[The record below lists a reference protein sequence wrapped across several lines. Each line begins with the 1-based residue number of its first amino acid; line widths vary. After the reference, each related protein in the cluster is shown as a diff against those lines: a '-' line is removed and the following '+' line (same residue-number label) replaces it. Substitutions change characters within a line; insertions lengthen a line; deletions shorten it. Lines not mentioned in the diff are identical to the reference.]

1 MGNKFLQVIILWHFT
16 ILSQNEKRQCC
27 RLTPPPDLIL
37 ITFILGNI
45 PSLFFVLSHPPSKVN
60 FKYPTASFMTS
71 ITCHSPHPPHYFHWQ
86 NHLIDPNVVW
96 QMGTCAPRWSLL
108 KSSLSKLAVVPW
120 SPVFLCQHATHG
132 VWECLSGMKTQY
144 LAPAPTPLRMG
155 VNDDG
160 HTPFALLFKLEAWQL
175 S

>member
-86 NHLIDPNVVW
+86 NNLIRVIWMQKMERVLNNLSDS
-96 QMGTCAPRWSLL
+96 GTDSPIAHALLLTDGQWDICFWWSTDCGTT
-108 KSSLSKLAVVPW
+108 SVT
-120 SPVFLCQHATHG
+120 LCGQ
-132 VWECLSGMKTQY
+132 
-144 LAPAPTPLRMG
+144 LAPLIQGDVHKHFLMDTG
-155 VNDDG
+155 G
-160 HTPFALLFKLEAWQL
+160 
-175 S
+175 